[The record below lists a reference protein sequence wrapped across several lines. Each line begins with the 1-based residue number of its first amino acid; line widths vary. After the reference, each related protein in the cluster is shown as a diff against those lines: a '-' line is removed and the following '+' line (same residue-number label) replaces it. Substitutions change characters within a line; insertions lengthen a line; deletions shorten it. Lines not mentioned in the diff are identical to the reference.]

1 MLLNCVSRNQV
12 VRKMFMEPGDCLRG
26 ILPILQIE
34 AQSTS
39 SSKNDEDDVLQN
51 SNKSREQTRNL
62 VLNIVTS
69 LVMRLEITNNVDEAT
84 RKELQR
90 RASNQIRENQQRLAK
105 IGYLDAVAILALQEN
120 NVLAFDTLGHLLH
133 NNSAMQSQL
142 HHVSVLYVVFE
153 ISHCFFFLTTLTHP
167 FYRYGAKKKR
177 LPASVCLVR
186 TALSSTRVENAEIQ
200 RGQTPR
206 DAAIR
211 AFLNAMSGEEA
222 SMTFLGH
229 TMSPSPQILDESK
242 GIHVGTQRIF

>member
-1 MLLNCVSRNQV
+1 
-12 VRKMFMEPGDCLRG
+12 MEPGDCLRG

-153 ISHCFFFLTTLTHP
+153 ISHCFFYSQHSLIHSTGTE
-167 FYRYGAKKKR
+167 RR
-177 LPASVCLVR
+177 RRDPASVCLVR
-186 TALSSTRVENAEIQ
+186 TALSSTRVQNAEIQ

-211 AFLNAMSGEEA
+211 AF
-222 SMTFLGH
+222 
-229 TMSPSPQILDESK
+229 
-242 GIHVGTQRIF
+242 